1 VWQVSGRSGTTFK
14 DRALMD
20 MWYVRNWSLWVDIVI
35 LIKTIRVVLRRTGA
49 Y

>member
-1 VWQVSGRSGTTFK
+1 
-14 DRALMD
+14 

-35 LIKTIRVVLRRTGA
+35 LLKTIRVVLRRSGA